1 MARKERVVNMASY
14 IPEVSASKVAALI
27 GLHGFQRP
35 HEVMY
40 DLLLKHAPTKARIA
54 EIESTNHRVAVAKVK
69 DTILRTSAVRDI
81 VGAGVRACVGQT
93 DISGPLSDAETQARM
108 VLTLRHGELSP
119 ELREIMVGEIRGAVQ
134 RQRGTNNEEAI
145 LNTYEVDNKV
155 VVADRNT
162 MTFKKDCGTFKL
174 VGRTDGY
181 VKEHNRIV
189 DSKARTR
196 WWPMVPMYDE
206 IQLRVYMYLAA
217 ATESELVESF
227 PDKRTRTTRYLNEPA
242 KWDAIHEG
250 LVAAAKKMA
259 NMAVDNE
266 ALTDLVFA
274 NTVSM

>member
-1 MARKERVVNMASY
+1 MDTEERVVKMTSY

-40 DLLLKHAPTKARIA
+40 DLLSKHAPTKARIA
-54 EIESTNHRVAVAKVK
+54 WIETSNKRVAVSKVK

-81 VGAGVRACVGQT
+81 VGAGVRSCVGQT
-93 DISGPLSDAETQARM
+93 DISETLSDVETQARM

-162 MTFKKDCGTFKL
+162 MTFKKDCGTYKL

-206 IQLRVYMYLAA
+206 IQLRVYMHLAA

-227 PDKRTRTTRYLNEPA
+227 PDKRTRTTKYLNDAA
-242 KWDAIHEG
+242 KWDVIHNG
-250 LVAAAKKMA
+250 LVTAAKKM
-259 NMAVDNE
+259 NDAVTDDE
-266 ALTDLVFA
+266 ALIALVFA